1 MTARPNR
8 ADGPTGSG
16 ARGWLLDLLV
26 GGLTGG
32 VIGVIAAVNFVI
44 FTGIEQGYESSLVEV
59 FEYSLIA
66 GIVTVTI
73 LLAGPVLGVL
83 VARRLRR
90 NRARKRRT

>member
-1 MTARPNR
+1 L
-8 ADGPTGSG
+8 G
-16 ARGWLLDLLV
+16 
-26 GGLTGG
+26 GGLTGAA
-32 VIGVIAAVNFVI
+32 IGVIAAVNFVI

-59 FEYSLIA
+59 FEYSVIA

-90 NRARKRRT
+90 SRARKSPETGRR